1 MVGVV
6 LLIIMLLLKYRASVW
21 RRREAVRVGGRLC
34 VDGCRRRTQ
43 SRCRLLLG
51 AAKTPKCC
59 IWGVLEGWQARYLV
73 VRKSCCAARVQERQE
88 QQRRAEREA
97 AGKLGWFKLPAVMP
111 MIQENPL

>member
-1 MVGVV
+1 M
-6 LLIIMLLLKYRASVW
+6 W
-21 RRREAVRVGGRLC
+21 VGGCAL
-34 VDGCRRRTQ
+34 T
-43 SRCRLLLG
+43 G
-51 AAKTPKCC
+51 AAEECKAAADCCWVPQRHRKCC

-97 AGKLGWFKLPAVMP
+97 AGKLSWFKLPAVMP